1 MKIIC
6 IGKNYAQHATE
17 MDGAVPNEPLFFMKP
32 ETALLPANS
41 PFELPSFSDE
51 IHHEAEVVVRI
62 SRHCQNVSI
71 GEAKDAYDAVSLGI
85 DFTARDIQRELK
97 ASGHPWEKSKAF
109 DGSAAVS
116 DRWTDLQEVD
126 DPNEMAFQL
135 SKNGAL
141 VQSGNTRQM
150 VFGFDGLLSYCSR
163 FITLNKGTFCLRG
176 RPQVSAPCRPATPSS
191 EQKSPIF
198 LLLRSSEFVWALA
211 DSYSR
216 GDSVDW
222 LR

>member
-97 ASGHPWEKSKAF
+97 AAGHPWEKSKAF
-109 DGSAAVS
+109 DGSAAVGN
-116 DRWTDLQEVD
+116 RWINLQEVD
-126 DPNEMAFQL
+126 DPNELTFQL
-135 SKNGAL
+135 SKNGDT
-141 VQSGNTRQM
+141 VQRGNTQQM
-150 VFGFDGLLSYCSR
+150 VFGFDEILSYCSR
-163 FITLNKGTFCLRG
+163 FTTLNKGDLLFTG
-176 RPQVSAPCRPATPSS
+176 TPSGVGPVSAGDTLTGKLEGR
-191 EQKSPIF
+191 K
-198 LLLRSSEFVWALA
+198 LLGCTVKGNCEDA
-211 DSYSR
+211 
-216 GDSVDW
+216 
-222 LR
+222 